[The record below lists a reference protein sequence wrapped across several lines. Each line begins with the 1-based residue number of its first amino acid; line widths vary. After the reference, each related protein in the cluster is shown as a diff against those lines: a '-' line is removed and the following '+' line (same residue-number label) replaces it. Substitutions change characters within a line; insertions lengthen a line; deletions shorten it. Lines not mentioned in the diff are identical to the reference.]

1 MGTEE
6 PAMTRDVILPDA
18 DRRAYET
25 YHFAPAVRAGN
36 LVLCSG
42 QIGTAGGAVPE
53 QPEEEFRNAWKSVGR
68 VLAEAGLGYED
79 IVEYTTFHVG
89 LQQHLQTFMKIR
101 DEFISA
107 PWPAWTAIGVA
118 ELAVPGARV
127 EVRVVAAK

>member
-127 EVRVVAAK
+127 EVRVVAAR